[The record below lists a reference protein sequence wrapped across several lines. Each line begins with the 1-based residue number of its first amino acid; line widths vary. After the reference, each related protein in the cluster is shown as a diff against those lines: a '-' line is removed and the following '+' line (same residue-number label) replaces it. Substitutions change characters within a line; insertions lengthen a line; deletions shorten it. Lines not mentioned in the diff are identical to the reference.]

1 MKRYYTRK
9 QLFKIGFSKVGEDFE
24 ISINTNFYSVVG
36 EIGNEV
42 RIDALS
48 IITGNIVLG
57 DHCHISPFVFMSG
70 VGGGIKLEE
79 KVGIGSHS
87 ALYTKS
93 EQYSNSPF
101 NESGPKYCGP
111 ILIMKNTICGH
122 GVTILPE
129 TTIGANCR
137 IGAKCI
143 VSGHIDEKQYLV
155 SSAARNF
162 PSIIRDH
169 RLPDE
174 YK

>member
-1 MKRYYTRK
+1 MKRYYTQK
-9 QLFKIGFSKVGEDFE
+9 QLIKIGFSKVGEDIE
-24 ISINTNFYSVVG
+24 ISIDTRFYSVAG
-36 EIGNEV
+36 EIGNGV

-48 IITGNIVLG
+48 IITGKIVLG

-93 EQYSNSPF
+93 EQYCNGPL
-101 NESGPKYCGP
+101 NEGESKYCGP
-111 ILIMKNTICGH
+111 ICIMKNTICGNA
-122 GVTILPE
+122 VTILPG

-143 VSGHIDEKQYLV
+143 VSGHVDEKQYLV

-162 PSIIRDH
+162 PSIIKD
-169 RLPDE
+169 
-174 YK
+174 

>member
-1 MKRYYTRK
+1 MTRFYTRK
-9 QLFKIGFSKVGEDFE
+9 QLKKIGFSKVGEDIE
-24 ISINTNFYSVVG
+24 ISIDTKFYSVVG
-36 EIGNEV
+36 EIGNGV

-48 IITGNIVLG
+48 IITGKIVMG
-57 DHCHISPFVFMSG
+57 DYCHISPFVFLSG

-93 EQYSNSPF
+93 EQYRNIPL
-101 NESGPKYCGP
+101 NEGGPKYCGP
-111 ILIMKNTICGH
+111 IHIMKNTICGNS
-122 GVTILPE
+122 VTIMPE

-143 VSGHIDEKQYLV
+143 VSGYVAEKQYLV

-162 PSIIRDH
+162 PSVIKD
-169 RLPDE
+169 
-174 YK
+174 